1 MVAAECGRD
10 WFRFVPNSEVNLMRA
25 TSCVA
30 MALVDWTEVRKPEAF
45 CCCTLLVGFFWNV
58 FRQRQGSSMVDL
70 DLGLFSVLRRTRWKW
85 WHDWW
90 WFGLARWWLQTWW
103 HVFDFWSSF
112 LWRRFLGGFL
122 ATTSFTY
129 GGSQI
134 GSIPGC
140 DEDPVKVAA
149 WLVIA
154 WINWMEAKNV
164 DAWWLFIT
172 SANNFLKLF

>member
-1 MVAAECGRD
+1 MTGGGLGWPD
-10 WFRFVPNSEVNLMRA
+10 G
-25 TSCVA
+25 
-30 MALVDWTEVRKPEAF
+30 
-45 CCCTLLVGFFWNV
+45 GFK
-58 FRQRQGSSMVDL
+58 L
-70 DLGLFSVLRRTRWKW
+70 DDMFLISDPLFS
-85 WHDWW
+85 
-90 WFGLARWWLQTWW
+90 GG
-103 HVFDFWSSF
+103 
-112 LWRRFLGGFL
+112 RFLGGFL

-164 DAWWLFIT
+164 DA
-172 SANNFLKLF
+172 